1 MVQSAAQTVKGY
13 LDELPKERR
22 AVIAKVRDMIR
33 RNLPAGYEEA
43 MGYGMITY
51 SIPLSRYPETYN
63 GQPLLYVALAAQKNN
78 YAVYLTGS
86 YGDPTRAAK
95 LKAGFKAAG
104 KKLDAG
110 KSCIRFKKLED
121 LPLDV
126 IAEVAGAVPMKRYIE
141 LAKAVR
147 AKKK

>member
-63 GQPLLYVALAAQKNN
+63 GQPLMYVALAAQKNN

-126 IAEVAGAVPMKRYIE
+126 IGEAIADIPADELIARYE
-141 LAKAVR
+141 KSR
-147 AKKK
+147 KK

>member
-13 LDELPKERR
+13 LDELPRVRR

-63 GQPLLYVALAAQKNN
+63 GQPLMYVALAAQKNN

-126 IAEVAGAVPMKRYIE
+126 IGEAIADIPADELIARYE
-141 LAKAVR
+141 KSR
-147 AKKK
+147 KK

>member
-1 MVQSAAQTVKGY
+1 
-13 LDELPKERR
+13 
-22 AVIAKVRDMIR
+22 MIR

-86 YGDPTRAAK
+86 YGDPGRAAK

-110 KSCIRFKKLED
+110 KSCIRFKKIED
-121 LPLDV
+121 LPLEV
-126 IAEVAGAVPMKRYIE
+126 IGEAIADIPADELIARYE
-141 LAKAVR
+141 KSR
-147 AKKK
+147 KK

>member
-121 LPLDV
+121 LPLDAIGEA
-126 IAEVAGAVPMKRYIE
+126 IADIPADELIARYE
-141 LAKAVR
+141 KSR
-147 AKKK
+147 KK

>member
-63 GQPLLYVALAAQKNN
+63 GQPLMYVALAAQKNN

-110 KSCIRFKKLED
+110 KSCIRFKKIED
-121 LPLDV
+121 LPLEV
-126 IAEVAGAVPMKRYIE
+126 IGEAIADIPADELIARYE
-141 LAKAVR
+141 KSR
-147 AKKK
+147 KK

>member
-126 IAEVAGAVPMKRYIE
+126 IGEAIADIPADELIARYE
-141 LAKAVR
+141 KSR
-147 AKKK
+147 KK

>member
-51 SIPLSRYPETYN
+51 SIPISRFPETYN

-86 YGDPTRAAK
+86 YGDPGRAAK

-126 IAEVAGAVPMKRYIE
+126 IGEAIADIPADEFIARYE
-141 LAKAVR
+141 KSR
-147 AKKK
+147 KK

>member
-63 GQPLLYVALAAQKNN
+63 GQPLMYVALAAQKNN

-121 LPLDV
+121 LPLDAIGEA
-126 IAEVAGAVPMKRYIE
+126 IADIPADELIARYE
-141 LAKAVR
+141 KSR
-147 AKKK
+147 KK